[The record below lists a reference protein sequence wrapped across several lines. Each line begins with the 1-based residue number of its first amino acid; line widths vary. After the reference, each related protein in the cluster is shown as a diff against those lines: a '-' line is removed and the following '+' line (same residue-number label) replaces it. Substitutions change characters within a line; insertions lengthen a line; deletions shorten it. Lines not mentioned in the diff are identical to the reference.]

1 MDERDL
7 SSEKKWHY
15 ACLAEKAIANLNRN
29 RFEAVYA
36 ADCSQSLEI
45 ILGMIPEGSTIGS
58 ADSVTL
64 DQIGLFDHL
73 HTRKPA
79 EVYQPMLYDKE
90 GNLVHSLEEIIELQ
104 RKVLTADVYICGTNA
119 ITLDG
124 KVVSTDARGN
134 RVAPMIF
141 GPRITIIV
149 AGANKIVTDV
159 TAARERIKT
168 VCAPINIKRHIEKH
182 NAHGV
187 FDDLLPCVKTGF
199 CADCNH
205 PMRICAATV
214 ILECAG
220 LGVLMGAEPKKVV
233 IVGEELGI

>member
-7 SSEKKWHY
+7 SGEKKWHY
-15 ACLAEKAIANLNRN
+15 ARLAEKAIANLKRN

-36 ADCSQSLEI
+36 ANCNEALEI
-45 ILGMIPEGSTIGS
+45 ILGMIPEGSIIGS

-79 EVYQPMLYDKE
+79 EVLQPMLHDEE
-90 GNLVHSLEEIIELQ
+90 GNLVHSLEELVELQ

-124 KVVSTDARGN
+124 KLVSTDGRGN

-149 AGANKIVTDV
+149 AGANKIVPDV

-168 VCAPINIKRHIEKH
+168 VCAPINVKRHIEKH
-182 NAHGV
+182 NVHGV
-187 FDDLLPCVKTGF
+187 FDDMPCAKTGF
-199 CADCNH
+199 CSDCTH
-205 PMRICAATV
+205 PMRICAVTV
-214 ILECAG
+214 ILECSG
-220 LGVLMGAEPKKVV
+220 LGTIMEGEPKRVV

>member
-7 SSEKKWHY
+7 SGEKKWYY
-15 ACLAEKAIANLNRN
+15 ASLAEKAIVNLKKNG
-29 RFEAVYA
+29 FEAVYA
-36 ADCSQSLEI
+36 ADRSEALET

-64 DQIGLFDHL
+64 DQIGLFDHI
-73 HTRKPA
+73 HTRKPT
-79 EVYQPMLYDKE
+79 EVLQPMLHDEE
-90 GNLVHSLEEIIELQ
+90 GNLVLTLEELGAMQ

-124 KVVSTDARGN
+124 KVVSTDGRGN

-141 GPRITIIV
+141 GPRITIII
-149 AGANKIVTDV
+149 AGVNKIVPDA
-159 TAARERIKT
+159 TAARERIRT
-168 VCAPINIKRHIEKH
+168 VCGPVNVKRHIEKH
-182 NAHGV
+182 NVHGV
-187 FDDLLPCVKTGF
+187 FDELPCAKTGF
-199 CADCNH
+199 CGDCKH

-214 ILECAG
+214 ILECSG
-220 LGVLMGAEPKKVV
+220 MGTIMGEEPKKVV